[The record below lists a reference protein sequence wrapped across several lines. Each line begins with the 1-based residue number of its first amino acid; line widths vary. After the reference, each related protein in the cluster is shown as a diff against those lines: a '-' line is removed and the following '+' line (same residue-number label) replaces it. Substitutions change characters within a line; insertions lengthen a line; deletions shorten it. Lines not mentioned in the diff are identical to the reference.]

1 MVSGTELRLES
12 KPLTGQLVLIQL
24 LAFARST
31 EGFHQQRLDRATRWR
46 QFLQESEPGTEPPPG
61 IDRESG

>member
-12 KPLTGQLVLIQL
+12 KPLTVHLVLIRLGHSRDQL
-24 LAFARST
+24 RAST
-31 EGFHQQRLDRATRWR
+31 SNVWTVPLGGGNFS
-46 QFLQESEPGTEPPPG
+46 QESEPGTEPPPG